1 MDIIKLKPYR
11 GIQFKHAFRV
21 ERVQLNPIQDAIF
34 CGGGGQKGSLPK
46 ICHTYPTMIKLGT
59 IIAYPKK
66 IQKLYES
73 PKFC

>member
-1 MDIIKLKPYR
+1 M
-11 GIQFKHAFRV
+11 

-73 PKFC
+73 PKFCWRQHILMMQAKMAIPAFLK